1 VRPTLGPANV
11 RRAFNRHPSCRPRCR
26 TCACTIAGTL
36 QPRHAERRG
45 RRANVMEVLG
55 HSQVGD
61 TLNTYAHVL
70 PRKAG

>member
-1 VRPTLGPANV
+1 MLSGGVDVRT
-11 RRAFNRHPSCRPRCR
+11 
-26 TCACTIAGTL
+26 
-36 QPRHAERRG
+36 
-45 RRANVMEVLG
+45 VMEVLG